1 MLVVASRASVP
12 SSVLARARDPLEAR
26 DGLGMVARH
35 IGEIGAGHS
44 FRGTAAAGARRTGV
58 YGCREEYS
66 GKYLQQSSLVACS
79 TICLGGRYRTSPRQI
94 NPRHSVDVLA
104 HDNSGGAHNCETEG
118 PPVAGISDR
127 PTRSKPLAVAMMS
140 LAAKLTA
147 FARLRHVAAMVAVV
161 WLVLASGPARAAP
174 EIGKEAPALTV
185 NALDG
190 ATFDL
195 AKLRGKVVLVN
206 YWATWC
212 APCRKEMPKLDAF
225 YRRHHAQGLE
235 MIGISID
242 FERDFEKARKAA
254 QAVTY
259 PTAVAKAIT
268 DNGFGIP
275 KGVPI
280 TWIIDVD
287 GKVRDKL
294 IDVRDELLNGIVV
307 PLLPH

>member
-1 MLVVASRASVP
+1 MTLV
-12 SSVLARARDPLEAR
+12 
-26 DGLGMVARH
+26 
-35 IGEIGAGHS
+35 I
-44 FRGTAAAGARRTGV
+44 
-58 YGCREEYS
+58 
-66 GKYLQQSSLVACS
+66 
-79 TICLGGRYRTSPRQI
+79 TI
-94 NPRHSVDVLA
+94 
-104 HDNSGGAHNCETEG
+104 
-118 PPVAGISDR
+118 
-127 PTRSKPLAVAMMS
+127 
-140 LAAKLTA
+140 KLTA
-147 FARLRHVAAMVAVV
+147 LVRLAHIVATVAVL
-161 WLVLASGPARAAP
+161 WLASPPGPASAAA
-174 EIGKEAPALTV
+174 EIGKAAPALVV

-190 ATFDL
+190 TTFDL

-225 YRRHHAQGLE
+225 YRRYHAKGLE
-235 MIGISID
+235 IIGISID
-242 FERDFEKARKAA
+242 FERDFEKARKVA

-268 DNGFGIP
+268 EDGFGAP

-287 GKVRDKL
+287 GKVRDRL

>member
-1 MLVVASRASVP
+1 MTIVVA
-12 SSVLARARDPLEAR
+12 LTIARPKVRRSHALRWTNAVEAPTPCRCDDVTHYREAPVVCSPCARR
-26 DGLGMVARH
+26 CDGCHCVARS
-35 IGEIGAGHS
+35 A
-44 FRGTAAAGARRTGV
+44 
-58 YGCREEYS
+58 
-66 GKYLQQSSLVACS
+66 
-79 TICLGGRYRTSPRQI
+79 P
-94 NPRHSVDVLA
+94 
-104 HDNSGGAHNCETEG
+104 
-118 PPVAGISDR
+118 
-127 PTRSKPLAVAMMS
+127 
-140 LAAKLTA
+140 
-147 FARLRHVAAMVAVV
+147 
-161 WLVLASGPARAAP
+161 GPARAAP
-174 EIGKEAPALTV
+174 EIGEEAPALVV

-190 ATFDL
+190 TTFDL

-225 YRRHHAQGLE
+225 YRRYHAQGLE
-235 MIGISID
+235 IIGISID

-268 DNGFGIP
+268 DDGFGIP

-287 GKVRDKL
+287 GKVRDRL